1 MNEADY
7 QYSFVVSFD
16 LNKKLFF
23 IDREALARF
32 DEGPVYVGEGV
43 WKNLDEKTEGI
54 YDTIEKVLYNALQE
68 GNKFVINAIEEALK
82 EHEGGDITWQ

>member
-16 LNKKLFF
+16 LNEKLFF

-68 GNKFVINAIEEALK
+68 GNKFVIKAIEEALQ
-82 EHEGGDITWQ
+82 ELQDYEI

>member
-1 MNEADY
+1 MKKEEEDEY
-7 QYSFVVSFD
+7 QYSFVVGFD

-68 GNKFVINAIEEALK
+68 GNKFVIDVIKEALQDY
-82 EHEGGDITWQ
+82 EI

>member
-1 MNEADY
+1 MKKEEDEY
-7 QYSFVVSFD
+7 QYSFVVGFD

-68 GNKFVINAIEEALK
+68 GNKFVIDVIKEALQDY
-82 EHEGGDITWQ
+82 EI

>member
-1 MNEADY
+1 MNED

-16 LNKKLFF
+16 LNQKLFF

-54 YDTIEKVLYNALQE
+54 YDTLEKVLYNALQE
-68 GNKFVINAIEEALK
+68 GNKFVIDVIKEALQDY
-82 EHEGGDITWQ
+82 EI